1 MLYLFENECI
11 SIDNVTVNRYIDYK
25 YKVVTGMVLTDLM
38 KQKNMTKYRLSKL
51 SGVPY
56 ATVSDICN
64 GKACLEKCNAETVY
78 RIAKALD
85 VPMEELLEPCVKE
98 RSNFELFKSNMCHR
112 LKEMGDIDF
121 IINTLENQE
130 IRLYYERRWYPES
143 LYLLAML
150 DYVSRINGV
159 PVCDSYDDIRKC
171 RLEQTL
177 YPSGVIA
184 LCAASG
190 NDSAKKKA
198 KMNAIP
204 EFMRF
209 NIVENE
215 VRNVV

>member
-1 MLYLFENECI
+1 MILMHLMEQKNI
-11 SIDNVTVNRYIDYK
+11 TK
-25 YKVVTGMVLTDLM
+25 YK
-38 KQKNMTKYRLSKL
+38 LSKL

-56 ATVSDICN
+56 ATVNDICN
-64 GKACLEKCNAETVY
+64 GKAQLEKCNAETVY
-78 RIAKALD
+78 RIAKVLD
-85 VPMEELLEPCVKE
+85 ISMEELLEPYILE

-130 IRLYYERRWYPES
+130 IRIYYERRWYPES

-150 DYVSRINGV
+150 DYVSRINGI
-159 PVCDSYDDIRKC
+159 PACDAYDDIRKC

-177 YPSGVIA
+177 YPSGVLA

-190 NDSAKKKA
+190 NDNAKKKA
-198 KMNAIP
+198 KKNAIP

-215 VRNVV
+215 VRDVV